1 MAWEQYLLARNLFR
15 DLNGASSI
23 IKDIESVKKAG
34 NEEKL
39 VRVFIHPIPILIIS
53 FLTFIFGVSLGGG
66 CSNCADYPYMR
77 SGLAATTIPATSKKS
92 LIYRLIIPALTFV
105 AGLFVGRAFFST
117 AILYNVFYKKQK

>member
-1 MAWEQYLLARNLFR
+1 MYTRNSGHMLNEELLEIGSRLNLKV
-15 DLNGASSI
+15 
-23 IKDIESVKKAG
+23 KDIESVKKAG
-34 NEEKL
+34 TEEKL
-39 VRVFIHPIPILIIS
+39 VRVFIHPISILIIS

-105 AGLFVGRAFFST
+105 AGFFVGRTFFST
-117 AILYNVFYKKQK
+117 AIMYNVYKR